1 MLITKLLHPT
11 LPYETEWRQV
21 SLHMRRL
28 TLGVPQNFCF
38 CKSGEQ
44 EEKMNPFLAKIPES
58 MTLLL
63 LEVDLS
69 RMDPRHNSQRL
80 GWRLLRRVQSTGQHK
95 LVCSGGLPSDG
106 GLCTYGRRRKVVH
119 KKASLNTL
127 ITVCITTQFS
137 FDLTSRTF
145 FLSQFISE
153 LGKQRVS
160 SSR

>member
-1 MLITKLLHPT
+1 MKL
-11 LPYETEWRQV
+11 
-21 SLHMRRL
+21 S
-28 TLGVPQNFCF
+28 GG
-38 CKSGEQ
+38 KSVFIWEGWHWVYHRIFVFARVGS
-44 EEKMNPFLAKIPES
+44 KKRKWTPFLQKFLSPWLCYYWKL
-58 MTLLL
+58 TW
-63 LEVDLS
+63 S

-80 GWRLLRRVQSTGQHK
+80 GWRLLRRVQPTGQHK

-127 ITVCITTQFS
+127 ITVCITTQFP

-160 SSR
+160 SSRWVH